1 MDTTKTMGLR
11 LPVQTAVNR
20 TATGAALTEG
30 AGVEASQNISD
41 CVKCVQSGD
50 VSACLSCAG
59 GVGQQI
65 WDWF

>member
-11 LPVQTAVNR
+11 LPVQAAVNR

-41 CVKCVQSGD
+41 CVKCLQGD
-50 VSACLSCAG
+50 IGACLSCVG
-59 GVGQQI
+59 GLGGLLGGL
-65 WDWF
+65 F